1 CPYTTLFRSMPHAEG
16 VRLDLILHVAFH
28 IQTADDIIN
37 VLFIFIPNITVHLNM
52 LIAVEILIEFSL
64 VREERYNFMQLLN
77 IFRSVFILPAV
88 DCNTAFMDWDET
100 DDRIEQRRLSGP
112 VRRNQSDDR
121 PVFYIKVHFA

>member
-1 CPYTTLFRSMPHAEG
+1 
-16 VRLDLILHVAFH
+16 
-28 IQTADDIIN
+28 
-37 VLFIFIPNITVHLNM
+37 M

-64 VREERYNFMQLLN
+64 VREERYNFMQFLN

-112 VRRNQSDDR
+112 DR
-121 PVFYIKVHFA
+121 KSTRLNSSHVASSYAVFCFNKKNRHRTVSRVPPNYARTAVPGRVSP